1 MIYADRVLIT
11 EIMKERDSRRERT
24 MLLVQTAE
32 LYPNICCHGNRVVFK
47 RWRCSRN
54 WPVIQYTTNQLV

>member
-1 MIYADRVLIT
+1 
-11 EIMKERDSRRERT
+11 

-47 RWRCSRN
+47 RWCCSRN